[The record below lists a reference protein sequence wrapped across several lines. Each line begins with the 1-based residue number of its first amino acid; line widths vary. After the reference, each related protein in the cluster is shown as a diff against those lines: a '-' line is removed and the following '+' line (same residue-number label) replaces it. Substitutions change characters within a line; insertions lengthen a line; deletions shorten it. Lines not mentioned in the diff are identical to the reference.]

1 MNKYKRKSIISDIC
15 MFVLIVLGACI
26 VIMGV
31 VNEDMGNKILLCGF
45 GGFDIILFSGLFL
58 YFKKNDKKQQ
68 ALFRE
73 TERKKRWDDSWKKLR

>member
-1 MNKYKRKSIISDIC
+1 

-58 YFKKNDKKQQ
+58 YF
-68 ALFRE
+68 
-73 TERKKRWDDSWKKLR
+73 T